1 MNHLTASSPI
11 SRSESDSD
19 NEVFTIQ
26 ALLPDVSDSQ
36 KVFVEKNDTK
46 EPLVQKTDN
55 NKLITQQTDTDESVL
70 KDNSTALVQ
79 SLSIFKRDLALEG
92 ISVIFLIESGS
103 AINIIKLETFNRIK
117 KKNQN
122 LFLKPT
128 KTKILS
134 MVPKMFLLCK

>member
-1 MNHLTASSPI
+1 MIHLTASSPI

-55 NKLITQQTDTDESVL
+55 DKLITQQTDTDESVL
-70 KDNSTALVQ
+70 KDNSTV
-79 SLSIFKRDLALEG
+79 LAQTL
-92 ISVIFLIESGS
+92 
-103 AINIIKLETFNRIK
+103 
-117 KKNQN
+117 
-122 LFLKPT
+122 
-128 KTKILS
+128 
-134 MVPKMFLLCK
+134 